1 MIGLA
6 LSGAVL
12 ALMGLCSC
20 FSALNRDTESLPN
33 KCIGNLMRVCPG
45 VVQPI
50 KHYTELTV
58 SMEFV
63 GRC

>member
-20 FSALNRDTESLPN
+20 LSASNRDTESSPN
-33 KCIGNLMRVCPG
+33 KCIGNLKKVCPG

-50 KHYTELTV
+50 KHHTKLTV